1 MVKVNVFDFVFIRNI
16 QITLISLKNKM
27 FYKLEERRHTS
38 IQIFTCNLELEI
50 VQIKS
55 WERNQNTRL

>member
-27 FYKLEERRHTS
+27 FYKLEERR

-55 WERNQNTRL
+55 RERNQNTRL